1 MDKLSKETIK
11 YLAELAR
18 IKLKEQEE
26 NSLLK
31 DLTKIINYFNELQ
44 TLDTFNVLPVN
55 GGTNNLN
62 VFREDE
68 VKDTYKNQG
77 KESFPKT
84 KNGFLEIP
92 SVF

>member
-18 IKLKEQEE
+18 IRLTEQEE

-44 TLDTFNVLPVN
+44 TLDTSNVLPVN

-68 VKDTYKNQG
+68 VKDTYKNRG

-84 KNGFLEIP
+84 KDGFLEIP